1 MQHLPAV
8 VLDGEGRV
16 PLNLQGGKGRGVKV
30 CVTCG
35 QERAY
40 IIAPLG
46 LRGAEGEGGV

>member
-16 PLNLQGGKGRGVKV
+16 PLYLQGGGRGVNG